1 MTLTERL
8 QTRTI
13 ATLWRLC
20 GSCSTRTL
28 WRLAG
33 VLAPLYT
40 LLARR
45 ERRVTRV
52 NLRRAY
58 PELADA
64 DNRHLSRQSLRHSV
78 AMILELGFSWYAE
91 PPRVA
96 GAIHRVHGRELLD
109 EARAEGRGVIVL
121 GPHFGNWELLNF
133 WLAEHF
139 PITAMYEPP
148 KMSALGPLIRQG
160 RQRNGATLVPTTSRG
175 VASLLRALRRGEVVG
190 ILPDQVPDWGSGV
203 FADFFGHPAY
213 TVTLLSGLVSRTQAR
228 VVTGFTRR
236 LPDGSGF
243 ELHFLPV
250 DERVYDPDEATSAAG
265 VNACVEAAIALDP
278 AQYQWEYK
286 RWRKTPGQQHDEPG
300 WRERKLYSRR
310 HR

>member
-1 MTLTERL
+1 MTLIERL
-8 QTRTI
+8 QSRTI
-13 ATLWRLC
+13 TALWRLM

-28 WRLAG
+28 WRIAG
-33 VLAPLYT
+33 ILAPLYT

-45 ERRVTRV
+45 ERRVTRI
-52 NLRRAY
+52 NLRRAW
-58 PELADA
+58 PELTDTELRPLA
-64 DNRHLSRQSLRHSV
+64 RQSLRHSV
-78 AMILELGFSWYAE
+78 AMILELGFAWYAE
-91 PPRVA
+91 PQRVSN
-96 GAIHRVHGRELLD
+96 AIHRVHGRELLD

-133 WLAEHF
+133 WLSGHF

-148 KMSALGPLIRQG
+148 KMAALGPLIRQG
-160 RQRNGATLVPTTSRG
+160 RERNGATLVPTTSRG
-175 VASLLRALRRGEVVG
+175 VASLLRALRRSEVVG

-213 TVTLLSGLVSRTQAR
+213 TGTLLPGLVARTQAR

-236 LPDGSGF
+236 LPNGEGF
-243 ELHFLPV
+243 DLHFLAA
-250 DERVYDPDEATSAAG
+250 DERVYDPDEAVSAAG

-286 RWRKTPGQQHDEPG
+286 RWRKTPGEETDEPG
-300 WRERKLYSRR
+300 WRERKLYNRR